1 MVMSEANASSDRRCR
16 WYTATRSRSDG
27 NTCRPPHRHPRAW
40 VVALPDRLQDMED
53 PGLDRTGLPVRGLLP
68 LGDPRWQY
76 AAFPGQRDADRGKAA
91 LPGVQAP
98 AVDCVEHLPHDDRLL
113 HVV

>member
-1 MVMSEANASSDRRCR
+1 MVIPEKHGGLGWSLRLVHRCKGSS
-16 WYTATRSRSDG
+16 SDG
-27 NTCRPPHRHPRAW
+27 NTCRTPHRHPRAW

-53 PGLDRTGLPVRGLLP
+53 PGLDRTSLPVRGLLP

-76 AAFPGQRDADRGKAA
+76 AAFPGQRDADRGQAA

-98 AVDCVEHLPHDDRLL
+98 AVD
-113 HVV
+113 